1 MRSST
6 RCGACTTL
14 SMQRSGRRR
23 RSMPSP
29 RGKPR
34 SCRLMENAPELDVA
48 ELDFDFV
55 FSLEDPD
62 SARVRSVG
70 RGRLLLAGGLLALAA
85 ATSAGVPAARPSL
98 LREVDE

>member
-1 MRSST
+1 
-6 RCGACTTL
+6 
-14 SMQRSGRRR
+14 
-23 RSMPSP
+23 
-29 RGKPR
+29 
-34 SCRLMENAPELDVA
+34 MENAPELDVA

-98 LREVDE
+98 LREVDEYVLSYQPGTGTSTGVRAEIGRAHV